1 LSGSGYENDEGGEEE
16 SGEGVDE
23 IKSAGEPLGVISFL
37 VVERKCEGTGVGAPL
52 KHDQEDRDCEC
63 EEDGWIGER
72 QGKSEWE
79 IAWLGRFICN
89 GVKRR

>member
-1 LSGSGYENDEGGEEE
+1 
-16 SGEGVDE
+16 
-23 IKSAGEPLGVISFL
+23 
-37 VVERKCEGTGVGAPL
+37 VGAPL